1 MNRRN
6 FLSKAAIA
14 TGAVS
19 LTGPLLMANSANN
32 TVPKQEFVYKI
43 TVVDKGHNKAMFQA
57 VEKRDGAACEV
68 FELNQEFILENF
80 WAVPEG
86 FCQWAWADIRPFI
99 QQVYFGREVA
109 AGCCTDG
116 KRPVTFKIERIKK

>member
-6 FLSKAAIA
+6 FLSKAALA
-14 TGAVS
+14 TGAA
-19 LTGPLLMANSANN
+19 TFAGPLVMANEAQ
-32 TVPKQEFVYKI
+32 KQEFVYKI
-43 TVVDKGHNKAMFQA
+43 TVVEKGYNKAMFQA
-57 VEKRDGAACEV
+57 VEKRAGAACEV

-99 QQVYFGREVA
+99 QQVYFGRKVA

-116 KRPVTFKIERIKK
+116 KRPVTFKIERIEK